1 MTVWDSLAPSR
12 AIEGLRRQ
20 AAAGE
25 VAHAWLLLGP
35 AGSGKRP
42 AALAMA
48 AALNCD
54 VEPGIGCGE
63 CSVCLRTLRRRF
75 PDVHHIAPEGPLIP
89 VDVVRET
96 IVPEAARSPFE
107 GRTKVF
113 VIEEAERMNPAAQN
127 ALLKTLEEPQ
137 PDTVFVLISD
147 DEDDLLETIRSRC
160 RVMRLDAVPEER
172 VIELLKRQGA
182 SDEAA
187 LVAARVAEGD
197 LERALL
203 LATDPSTAE
212 RRRAW
217 LGVPRRLSSPL
228 DAQDVAAE
236 ILAEAKEAVHSL
248 EEQQK
253 AELEEL
259 TEIIGTQRGTA
270 PARNALTKR
279 HKRELRRH
287 EEQVL
292 GEALDSLASF
302 YRDVVAVRAG
312 GHEAVTNI
320 DTITELEGWAGTDIS
335 DAAFVRAMQRCIEAR
350 AALLRNANPSLQI
363 EATIVEIAALAP
375 ASARVGA
382 TT

>member
-1 MTVWDSLAPSR
+1 MTVWDALAPAR
-12 AIEGLRRQ
+12 AIEGIRRQ
-20 AAAGE
+20 LASGE

-35 AGSGKRP
+35 AGSGKR
-42 AALAMA
+42 AAAVAMGS
-48 AALNCD
+48 ALNCR
-54 VEPGIGCGE
+54 VQPGIGCGE
-63 CSVCLRTLRRRF
+63 CSACLRILRRRF
-75 PDVHHIAPEGPLIP
+75 PDVHHIVPEGPLIP

-160 RVMRLDAVPEER
+160 RVVRLEAVPEER
-172 VIELLKRQGA
+172 VVELLARQGA

-187 LVAARVAEGD
+187 LVAARVAQGD

-203 LATDPSTAE
+203 LATDPATTE
-212 RRRAW
+212 RRRTW
-217 LGVPRRLSSPL
+217 LAVPRRLSSPL

-236 ILAEAKEAVHSL
+236 ILAEAKAAAHSL

-259 TEIIGTQRGTA
+259 TDIIGTQRGTA
-270 PARNALTKR
+270 SARNALTKR

-320 DTITELEGWAGTDIS
+320 DAIPELESWAGTDIG
-335 DAAFVRAMQRCIEAR
+335 DVAFVRAMQRCVEAR

-363 EATIVEIAALAP
+363 EATIVEIASLAP
-375 ASARVGA
+375 TSARVGA